1 MTAPPRCPFESE
13 IDRLLVG
20 PADDAAWHA
29 LESHVDSC
37 ASCRHRLAQAS
48 DLGTLVPGGP
58 STTLT
63 SSSSALNQVIDK
75 LQCGGPVP
83 PVPSPSPAAPN
94 ADYRLLFLKPTDRM
108 GYLGRLGN
116 YEIHRVLGQGGAGMV
131 LEALDP
137 LLKRTVAIKTLA
149 PWRVL
154 DDETRQRFLRE
165 AQSAAAL
172 VHENVVAIYAVEQAD
187 ALPYLVLEYV
197 AGQTLHD
204 RVQREGRLPLA
215 EVIDLGVQI
224 ARGLAAAHSRSLIHR
239 DIKPGNILL
248 DGETGRA
255 KIADFGL
262 AKSIGEG
269 DLTITGT
276 LLGTPE
282 FMSPEQAERQ
292 EPDERSD
299 IFSLGAVL
307 YFMATGVSP
316 FRGSSLFDTLDNV
329 RRCQPRPIQ
338 TLEPRLPNWF
348 SDLVHRLLAKNPQQ
362 RLGWAKAV
370 AEVLLQH
377 GAQTT
382 LVEPTTQQPTLRMP
396 PTPTVAK
403 PVQRG
408 PAGRWIAAA
417 ALAAVAIV
425 ASIIIGVQI
434 WNAPV
439 RSKRDTAAV
448 LPVVESTP
456 SLPAPLPS
464 SGIRIV
470 GHSEL
475 HSSLSE
481 AIAAA
486 TDNEVIEV
494 HGSGPYLT
502 SPIEVVGKRL
512 TLRAAPGSR
521 PQILSEMPLV
531 SSGKSLLATDRD
543 LDLQGLEFRWSI
555 ENNSVLSEADMLSRS
570 VIRATQGKLTVDR
583 CRIVS
588 ERWNACIGASA
599 TDVAVKNS
607 HLVAKTG
614 GGVYWRA
621 DSAGELIVE
630 NCVFES
636 RYGLTLFIDGPAA
649 TGQSD
654 QVRLSHCTFA
664 TERVLQTVVSLP
676 IRQSLPIAAEDNIFA
691 ADTLFFVLPV
701 RGPRAKVTAKPDDP
715 VKLFQWMIA
724 WTERENVYRSGIH
737 FLARPQPG
745 KPGTPLS
752 SNVEQLSDWLDIW
765 KHPAPPRSIE
775 GDIQFQQRAD
785 NASLSPL
792 VLEKVEQPTGA
803 LPKNAGAQAREVGP
817 PAR

>member
-1 MTAPPRCPFESE
+1 M
-13 IDRLLVG
+13 
-20 PADDAAWHA
+20 
-29 LESHVDSC
+29 
-37 ASCRHRLAQAS
+37 
-48 DLGTLVPGGP
+48 
-58 STTLT
+58 
-63 SSSSALNQVIDK
+63 
-75 LQCGGPVP
+75 
-83 PVPSPSPAAPN
+83 PN
-94 ADYRLLFLKPTDRM
+94 ADYRLLFLKPTDRA

-116 YEIHRVLGQGGAGMV
+116 YEIRRVLGQGGAGMV

-172 VHENVVAIYAVEQAD
+172 VHENVVAIYGVEQAD

-204 RVQREGRLPLA
+204 RVQREGRLPFG

-224 ARGLAAAHSRSLIHR
+224 ARGLAAAHGRSLIHR

-262 AKSIGEG
+262 AKSIGDA
-269 DLTITGT
+269 DLTMTGT

-316 FRGSSLFDTLDNV
+316 FRGSSLFETLDNV

-338 TLEPRLPNWF
+338 TLEAGLPNWF
-348 SDLVHRLLAKNPQQ
+348 CDLVHRLLAKNPQQ

-382 LVEPTTQQPTLRMP
+382 LIESTLQQPTLRIP
-396 PTPTVAK
+396 PTTADSRPS
-403 PVQRG
+403 PRG
-408 PAGRWIAAA
+408 QAGRWIAAA
-417 ALAAVAIV
+417 VFAGITLVAAAIFGLRNWQTPNRGDREI
-425 ASIIIGVQI
+425 S
-434 WNAPV
+434 AP
-439 RSKRDTAAV
+439 SPKA
-448 LPVVESTP
+448 ETP
-456 SLPAPLPS
+456 PSPPAPLLT
-464 SGIRIV
+464 SGIQIV
-470 GHSEL
+470 GRSEVHSA
-475 HSSLSE
+475 LSE

-486 TDNEVIEV
+486 ADNDVIEIY
-494 HGSGPYLT
+494 GNGPYLT
-502 SPIEVVGKRL
+502 SPIEITGKRL
-512 TLRAAPGSR
+512 TLRAAPASR
-521 PQILSEMPLV
+521 PQILSEKPLV
-531 SSGKSLLATDRD
+531 SSEKPLLATDSD
-543 LDLQGLEFRWSI
+543 LHLHGLEIQWSI
-555 ENNSVLSEADMLSRS
+555 ENNAVLSESEMLSRS
-570 VIRATQGKLTVDR
+570 VVRATQGKLTVDR

-588 ERWNACIGASA
+588 ERWNACLGASA
-599 TDVAVKNS
+599 TNVVVKNS

-621 DSAGELIVE
+621 DSGGALVVE
-630 NCVFES
+630 NCVMES
-636 RYGLTLFIDGPAA
+636 RFGLTLFIDGPAA
-649 TGQSD
+649 TGQPD

-664 TERVLQTVVSLP
+664 TDRVIQTVVSVP
-676 IRQSLPIAAEDNIFA
+676 IRQSLPIAAEENIFA
-691 ADTLFFVLPV
+691 ADTLFFVLPL
-701 RGPRAKVTAKPDDP
+701 RGPRAKVAAKQDDP

-724 WTERENVYRSGIH
+724 WTERENVYRRGIH

-745 KPGTPLS
+745 KSGTPLV
-752 SNVEQLSDWLDIW
+752 SNMQELSDWLDIW
-765 KHPAPPRSIE
+765 KLPAPPRSID
-775 GDIQFQQRAD
+775 GDIQFQQRAES
-785 NASLSPL
+785 ASMSPL
-792 VLEKVEQPTGA
+792 VLENVDQPSGP
-803 LPKNAGAQAREVGP
+803 LPKNAGASARDVGPQAR
-817 PAR
+817 